1 MGQAPVEQ
9 IINRGTELITN
20 KRSRSVIFVII
31 SFIFILAINS
41 LLPVIEG
48 EAHYTADAVKM
59 SYQEYRTRAAEDK
72 HIRLTWSSEQ
82 SVDRFVKDYIN
93 TNPDLTTEEK
103 MPMTILATHGAA
115 LEVHV
120 YTKFFFQSTFWYIS
134 TLIAM
139 VSSTVMFYS
148 LFNYLLTIAKERRK
162 TYVDLLEELATM
174 RDNHLDPITFEPWMI
189 DVFNYERKIKQ
200 HKANVKYEIDKLER
214 KVDHRVRKN
223 LQPFF
228 TAYGTENEFPLA
240 SMENLTK
247 KELKYAN
254 KKLKLLS
261 LLDDDYIKE
270 YVVDGKVKY
279 FKYIHPMFVYNGQNL
294 IGRSVDTYSNIQSDS
309 HRIGKDAAVR
319 IMSIVMMTL
328 IFTTALTVTVIS
340 ATNQSPFWIVVN
352 VITRIAP
359 LLLQIPL
366 AMNYSNNFM
375 DTQLITNLINRR
387 SIGYLYLASNKHT
400 PEIGKDVYIDGKT
413 Y

>member
-59 SYQEYRTRAAEDK
+59 SYQEYLTKAAEDK

-82 SVDRFVKDYIN
+82 SIDRFVKDYIS

-103 MPMTILATHGAA
+103 MPMTILAAHGAA
-115 LEVHV
+115 LEVHA

-139 VSSTVMFYS
+139 VSSTVLFYS

-200 HKANVKYEIDKLER
+200 HKANVKFEIDKLER
-214 KVDHRVRKN
+214 KVDHHVRKN

-228 TAYGTENEFPLA
+228 TAYGTENEFPLE

-309 HRIGKDAAVR
+309 RRIGKDAAVR
-319 IMSIVMMTL
+319 IMSIITMTL

-352 VITRIAP
+352 VITRIIP

-375 DTQLITNLINRR
+375 DSQLITNLINRR
-387 SIGYLYLASNKHT
+387 SIGYLYLARNKHT

>member
-82 SVDRFVKDYIN
+82 SVDRFVKDYIS